1 MPLYYCVI
9 HINLLMISHRI
20 IMFFSHGSRLYCVH
34 GQNKAK
40 IHSDE
45 GKAVSLIIIYSW
57 RTILKTFLK
66 SSFIFTQFWVCVPPW
81 SNYCLWYISDLSRLC
96 GRSRTRGWSW
106 CRCCCLSGRPFTRPP
121 ARLLK
126 LFLLESGEIHD
137 ILY

>member
-45 GKAVSLIIIYSW
+45 GKAVSLIIIYS
-57 RTILKTFLK
+57 
-66 SSFIFTQFWVCVPPW
+66 
-81 SNYCLWYISDLSRLC
+81 
-96 GRSRTRGWSW
+96 
-106 CRCCCLSGRPFTRPP
+106 
-121 ARLLK
+121 
-126 LFLLESGEIHD
+126 
-137 ILY
+137 